1 MSNIEIKDLNNQNA
15 LGADLFSDS
24 ESFLRDLS
32 ENEFDIYGG
41 LDASPPV
48 FVDTYPSP
56 VYQVVLINAVVNA
69 IVNAVLQYA
78 QSM

>member
-1 MSNIEIKDLNNQNA
+1 MPNIKINDLTTQDMA
-15 LGADLFSDS
+15 GLDLLSDS

-48 FVDTYPSP
+48 FIDTYPSP
-56 VYQVVLINAVVNA
+56 IYQVVLINVVVNGM
-69 IVNAVLQYA
+69 LQLA
-78 QSM
+78 TLLH

>member
-1 MSNIEIKDLNNQNA
+1 MPNIKINDLTTQDMA
-15 LGADLFSDS
+15 GLDLLSDS

-48 FVDTYPSP
+48 FIDTYPSP
-56 VYQVVLINAVVNA
+56 IYQVVLINVVVNA
-69 IVNAVLQYA
+69 MLQLA
-78 QSM
+78 MSPH

>member
-1 MSNIEIKDLNNQNA
+1 MPNIKINDLTTQDMA
-15 LGADLFSDS
+15 GLDLLSDS

-48 FVDTYPSP
+48 FIDTYPSP
-56 VYQVVLINAVVNA
+56 IYQVVLINAVVNA
-69 IVNAVLQYA
+69 MLQLA
-78 QSM
+78 MSPH